1 MTSNSQEK
9 MFHMKRLK
17 KITTTKNKPKIVQ
30 NQKLIRGWIQPLMS
44 SQNTRKIAKRTNGVK
59 SVRTQQHYDLT
70 DKRQITSRL
79 KVLELLLSH
88 KYHQRGWNWLTLPLK
103 VTTSQVVETSATVL
117 LSPRPHSTKT
127 VHDPPWP
134 FSLAHNVR
142 TFLSKSNIDNKTC
155 YQRDLKAILIDIND
169 HVTVNVL

>member
-1 MTSNSQEK
+1 
-9 MFHMKRLK
+9 
-17 KITTTKNKPKIVQ
+17 
-30 NQKLIRGWIQPLMS
+30 MS
-44 SQNTRKIAKRTNGVK
+44 SQNTRQIAKRTNGVK

-70 DKRQITSRL
+70 DKRPITSRL

-117 LSPRPHSTKT
+117 RSPRPHAPSTYEIQYWLQGSNLHEKDCT
-127 VHDPPWP
+127 WP

-142 TFLSKSNIDNKTC
+142 TFLSKSNLDNKTC